1 MAATYVHIFKRGRQ
15 FSARVIEHNGQFVDG
30 HVADTLREIAHWLAE
45 YYPEAKIAPAPSLAG
60 EFQQEEGSN
69 AQ

>member
-30 HVADTLREIAHWLAE
+30 HVADTAREIAHWLAE
-45 YYPEAKIAPAPSLAG
+45 YYPEAKIAPALGLAE
-60 EFQQEEGSN
+60 EFRQKEKDN